1 LLPGK
6 QNEVFLTIDNRR
18 LKFTNLNKVFYP
30 REGYTKRD
38 LINYYDAVAGL
49 ILPHLRDR
57 PLSLKRYP
65 DGIEGEFFFQKEA
78 GPHMPSWLRTVPVFS
93 DERKAPI
100 NFVVA
105 DDRSSLLYLAN
116 LGCIDHNPWMS
127 RAASLDSP
135 DFILVDLDPMECG
148 FDRIIEAAQM
158 VRQKLDVIGL
168 AGYPKTTGG
177 DGLHIYIPLEA
188 RYTYAQARSFA
199 EILARL
205 CANERPDLFT
215 TPRAVEKREKGKVY
229 FDYLQIS
236 SGKTISAP
244 YVLRAYPGAPVA
256 TPLDWQEVKP
266 GLSPAQF
273 NLGNVLDRFSRV
285 GDIFQP
291 VLAKPQQLEG
301 PLKNLEGIIQGK

>member
-1 LLPGK
+1 
-6 QNEVFLTIDNRR
+6 
-18 LKFTNLNKVFYP
+18 
-30 REGYTKRD
+30 
-38 LINYYDAVAGL
+38 
-49 ILPHLRDR
+49 
-57 PLSLKRYP
+57 
-65 DGIEGEFFFQKEA
+65 
-78 GPHMPSWLRTVPVFS
+78 MPSWLRTVPIFS
-93 DERKAPI
+93 EERKAPI

-127 RAASLDSP
+127 RAASLDNP
-135 DFILVDLDPMECG
+135 DFILIDLDPMECG
-148 FDRIIEAAQM
+148 FDRIIEAAQL
-158 VRQKLDVIGL
+158 VRQKLDAVGL

-177 DGLHIYIPLEA
+177 DGLHLYIPLEP

-205 CANERPDLFT
+205 CASERPDLFT
-215 TPRAVEKREKGKVY
+215 TPRALEKREKGKVY

-256 TPLDWQEVKP
+256 TPLEWREVKP
-266 GLSPAQF
+266 GLSPTQF
-273 NLGNVLDRFSRV
+273 HLGNVLDRFARL

-291 VLAKPQQLEG
+291 VLTHQQRLEPALEQLAKLVHPQG
-301 PLKNLEGIIQGK
+301 A